1 MNPYEINL
9 PQSQTM
15 TVRLTQEEV
24 DFIDGFAADH
34 ELTRNNAL
42 RLLVFLAKSHADQLQ
57 SGYCLILQQKRAR
70 PQFAKKT
77 TVKVMPEELEYINRF
92 AEENHLS
99 QQHTLRFFLYILRTE
114 LKQFIGNT
122 NVFIVY

>member
-1 MNPYEINL
+1 MDPYETSL

-15 TVRLTQEEV
+15 TVRLTQEEI
-24 DFIDGFAADH
+24 DFIDGFAAEH

-42 RLLVFLAKSHADQLQ
+42 RLLVFLAKSHADRLQ
-57 SGYCLILQQKRAR
+57 SSFCLILQQKRTR
-70 PQFAKKT
+70 PKFAKRT
-77 TVKVMPEELEYINRF
+77 TVKVMPEELDYINCF

-99 QQHTLRFFLYILRTE
+99 QQHTLRFLLYILRTE
-114 LKQFIGNT
+114 LTKFIGDT

>member
-1 MNPYEINL
+1 MDPYEISL

-15 TVRLTQEEV
+15 TVRLMREEV

-42 RLLVFLAKSHADQLQ
+42 RLLIFLAKSHADRLQ
-57 SGYCLILQQKRAR
+57 SGYCFILQQKRAR

-77 TVKVMPEELEYINRF
+77 TIKVMPEELEYINRF
-92 AEENHLS
+92 AEKNHLS
-99 QQHTLRFFLYILRTE
+99 QQHTLRFLLYILRTE
-114 LKQFIGNT
+114 LRQFVGDT